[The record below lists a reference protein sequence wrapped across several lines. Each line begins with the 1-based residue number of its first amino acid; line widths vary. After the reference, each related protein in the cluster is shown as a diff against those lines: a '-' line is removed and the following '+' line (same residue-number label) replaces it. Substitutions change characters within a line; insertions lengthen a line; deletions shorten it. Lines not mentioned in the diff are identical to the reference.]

1 MTRYLGVDLAW
12 GEGTER
18 RVANESGVVCI
29 DETGT
34 VVDAGWAIG
43 IDAVV
48 SWILATAE
56 PGSVIAVDAPLLVQN
71 ATGMRLCEREV
82 GQRYGRWQV
91 SAYPSNLGLPAL
103 GGVALFRAL
112 EAAGLHYSDGLS
124 TPAEEDIVFFEAYPH
139 TTLVG
144 AEELGY
150 TEARP
155 RYKKLDAS
163 LPLTE
168 RRQRRADVC
177 DELIARLDRL
187 TTATPP
193 LQLRSHPVTALLVD
207 EPSPTKEAAHK
218 HREDLLDA
226 AICAWTASSWAEHGL
241 ERFQV
246 LGAADTPDDRG
257 RVPTLL
263 AMARPEQRHPPRIPQ
278 GAYATNAPISR
289 DSGEGP
295 AIAAPSLPRLTT
307 LEGHMNKQAYTETG
321 ANGADAIEFVEGGA
335 AGSAAVEGQPSG
347 STRAPSPAPTTV
359 ELLRSATWH
368 LEHARVTADA
378 DDVAFEAARSALA
391 EAVFDLEAVQYGES
405 TRG

>member
-1 MTRYLGVDLAW
+1 VTRYLGVDLAW

-34 VVDAGWAIG
+34 VIDAGWAVG

-56 PGSVIAVDAPLLVQN
+56 PGSVIAVDAPLLVEN
-71 ATGMRLCEREV
+71 ATGMRRCEREV

-112 EAAGLHYSDGLS
+112 EAAGLHYFDGLS
-124 TPAEEDIVFFEAYPH
+124 TPAPGDIVFFEAYPH

-155 RYKKLDAS
+155 RYKKLDTS
-163 LPLTE
+163 LPVTE

-177 DELIARLDRL
+177 DDLIERLDRL
-187 TTATPP
+187 ATASPP
-193 LQLRSHPVTALLVD
+193 LLLRSHPVTTLLLDV
-207 EPSPTKEAAHK
+207 PSPTKETAHK
-218 HREDLLDA
+218 HREDLIDA
-226 AICAWTASSWAEHGL
+226 ALCAWTASSWDEHGL
-241 ERFQV
+241 ERFQI
-246 LGAADTPDDRG
+246 LGATDVPDDHG

-263 AMARPEQRHPPRIPQ
+263 AMARPEQRHPDYIPPN
-278 GAYATNAPISR
+278 AYES
-289 DSGEGP
+289 P
-295 AIAAPSLPRLTT
+295 ASLPREISAIADDPARAEPPSTT
-307 LEGHMNKQAYTETG
+307 PEGHMNKQAYTKTEPAT
-321 ANGADAIEFVEGGA
+321 ADAIEFVEGGA
-335 AGSAAVEGQPSG
+335 AGSMTAASQPSG

-359 ELLRSATWH
+359 DLLRSATWH
-368 LEHARVTADA
+368 LEHARVTAA
-378 DDVAFEAARSALA
+378 GDDVAFEAARSALA